1 MDPNLW
7 RIGQSVADTCDG
19 LDAIWMVRMGMGI
32 LSLYSVPHVKPL
44 AVTVLRCDNIVQPLP
59 LVMKKASHS
68 INLTHFLFLN
78 LL

>member
-1 MDPNLW
+1 
-7 RIGQSVADTCDG
+7 
-19 LDAIWMVRMGMGI
+19 MVRMGMGI

-59 LVMKKASHS
+59 LVMKKASHI